1 MKKITKWAGG
11 IVIAGI
17 ACYLGLVGYV
27 YNHDKA
33 RNTLPSE
40 PASSPLNAQVLG
52 ILSEKGCDY
61 CHTPSS
67 NLPFYAKV
75 PGVKQLMEYDMYQ
88 GYKAFNLIPLRES
101 LLKPSPWKTSSGQPP
116 TLTDLNKLEWVIEN
130 QTMPPTRYTMMHW
143 AGRMSEADRET
154 LLKWIKD
161 QREKY
166 YTTTDMAP
174 AMRNEPIQ
182 PIPQSLAVDAEKAA
196 LGFRLYHDPRL
207 SGDDSIAC
215 AHCHQLSAGGVDG
228 RKTSLG
234 VDDQVGPINAPTVFN
249 AAFNI
254 AQFWDGRAATLQ
266 DQAGGPPLNPI
277 EMSSKSWD
285 EIIAKLD
292 KDQAF
297 KQAFLKVYPQ
307 GFSGKTITNAIAEF
321 ERTLITP
328 NAPFDRYLRGDASAL
343 TAQQKHGYQLF
354 KDNRCAT
361 CHAGVSMGG
370 ESYEPLGL
378 MADYPFGKLT
388 SADIGRM
395 NVTQDLR
402 DRLRQ
407 KVPTLRNVELT
418 APYFHRGDVKTL
430 DEAVK
435 LMLKYQVGVTLP
447 QKDVDDI
454 VAFLNSLNGV
464 YTPYQ
469 AGQEKSMKAA
479 PTSEVKPASDASAAH
494 AMPATSTS
502 AATPAHP

>member
-1 MKKITKWAGG
+1 M
-11 IVIAGI
+11 
-17 ACYLGLVGYV
+17 
-27 YNHDKA
+27 
-33 RNTLPSE
+33 
-40 PASSPLNAQVLG
+40 
-52 ILSEKGCDY
+52 
-61 CHTPSS
+61 
-67 NLPFYAKV
+67 
-75 PGVKQLMEYDMYQ
+75 
-88 GYKAFNLIPLRES
+88 
-101 LLKPSPWKTSSGQPP
+101 
-116 TLTDLNKLEWVIEN
+116 
-130 QTMPPTRYTMMHW
+130 
-143 AGRMSEADRET
+143 
-154 LLKWIKD
+154 
-161 QREKY
+161 
-166 YTTTDMAP
+166 
-174 AMRNEPIQ
+174 
-182 PIPQSLAVDAEKAA
+182 
-196 LGFRLYHDPRL
+196 GFRLYHDPRL

-454 VAFLNSLNGV
+454 VAFLKSLNGV

-479 PTSEVKPASDASAAH
+479 PTSEAKPASDASAAH